1 MLRSAPSDPMI
12 RPLCF
17 AAALAFV
24 IGCDPASTAYDG
36 PKLIPD
42 ETPYIIAILEHA
54 PDTLF
59 HHPQVYVALATDQAD
74 VNYSL
79 LRDLAHKPNEELW
92 HPVAWAQVGLKLSSM
107 KIRPVAYDR
116 AEVSITGPLG
126 EPDERTV
133 PFPFETRG
141 VYGDAARALN
151 IRPQCRYRLDVRL
164 ADGRRYTAETTV
176 PTTTQW
182 TLPDT
187 MDVNV
192 SLQVVAP
199 TNPHNFELGRVRFD
213 WTPPP
218 ASESNLTSYGQ
229 TGTLQE
235 DYELN
240 QLIPGES
247 LPYEGLNDWVR
258 MGRRFGVFTT
268 SYAAHRHPDLSWGLT
283 SDMPLRHTWRFW
295 TRLYSLNL
303 DLGQFYHPE
312 DQYTEVQ
319 DGDPWQQAD
328 WNLAAVVSDRDTS
341 YFPRVSNIETVP
353 TEGTPAPR
361 DAAGVFGAF
370 GARYGTT
377 VLRAV
382 RDFDPYAHGW
392 RDSTGT
398 P

>member
-1 MLRSAPSDPMI
+1 MI
-12 RPLCF
+12 RLLPL
-17 AAALAFV
+17 AALALLV
-24 IGCDPASTAYDG
+24 GCDPAGTGIDG

-42 ETPYIIAILEHA
+42 ETPYIIGILEHS

-79 LRDLAHKPNEELW
+79 LRDFEHKPNEELW
-92 HPVAWAQVGLKLSSM
+92 HPVAWAQVGLKLDRM
-107 KIRPVAYDR
+107 KIRPVPYDR
-116 AEVSITGPLG
+116 AEVSVTGPLG
-126 EPDERTV
+126 EPGEQTV

-141 VYGDAARALN
+141 VYGNAARALD
-151 IRPQCRYRLDVRL
+151 IRPQGRYRLDVRL

-176 PTTTQW
+176 PTTTEC

-187 MDVNV
+187 MDVEV
-192 SLQVVAP
+192 SLAASAPFDP
-199 TNPHNFELGRVRFD
+199 TNYELGRAWFD

-218 ASESNLTSYGQ
+218 TSESDLTSYGQ
-229 TGTLQE
+229 TGTLEE

-247 LPYEGLNDWVR
+247 LPYEELNDWVR

-268 SYAAHRHPDLSWGLT
+268 SYAAHRHPDLSWGST
-283 SDMPLRHTWRFW
+283 SAQPLRHTWRFW

-303 DLGQFYHPE
+303 DLGRFYNSE
-312 DQYTEVQ
+312 DQYTETQ
-319 DGDPWQQAD
+319 DGDPWSDAN
-328 WNLAAVVSDRDTS
+328 WNLANVVRDRDTG
-341 YFPRVSNIETVP
+341 YFPRVSNLRTVP
-353 TEGTPAPR
+353 TEGTPEPR
-361 DAAGVFGAF
+361 DAVGVFGAF

-382 RDFDPYAHGW
+382 RDFDPYAYGW
-392 RDSTGT
+392 RDSTDT